1 MPSYALQ
8 SSADVLRELG
18 SSSEGLSEAEIS
30 KRRLQYGFN
39 ELPEK
44 KRSLVLLFL
53 RQFNDI
59 LVYILVGALA
69 LSLLLPFLEEGRPTV
84 DSFTDAF
91 VILAILLLNAVLGF
105 VQEYKAEQAVA
116 LLRTL
121 TGASSRVRRSG
132 QEAIIPSREL
142 VPGDIVILE
151 AGDRISADGRIIRVS
166 HWEVDESSL
175 TGESRPIAKQSE
187 PLEREV
193 PLAEQRN
200 MASSGTLVAAGNAEI
215 IVTAIGTSTEIGN
228 IAKMVAE
235 VELPET
241 PLQRKMQK
249 LSKMIGAIV
258 LGLCIALVGIGLL
271 YGFTVQEI
279 VLMGATLAVSA
290 VPEGLPAVITVC
302 FAIGV
307 RRMARRN
314 ALVRRLDALETLGS
328 VNVICSDKT
337 GTITKNKMAVVQ
349 TWVDGA
355 QSDREQL
362 LALIAASNNRAS
374 LPNVGDPTEIAL
386 LMFGKEKGVERLP
399 IDEEQVPFS
408 AEAKYMQTRHVVRER
423 RVAAPLLE
431 PGDYIFL
438 KGAPEKILELAGNR
452 GKEQVLAEHARMA
465 ELGLRVLAAAVQE
478 PGESMPKFVG
488 LLGMEDPPR
497 EGVAKAIAEAKL
509 AGVRTVMI
517 TGDHAKTALAIAR
530 QIGIEGEMLQGK
542 DIDTLSPD
550 ELVQRIQSVSVF
562 ARVTPMHKLS
572 ILEAL
577 KRHGCI
583 VAMTGDGVNDAPA
596 IKGAHVGIAMGRD
609 GTQVAREAASIVLA
623 DDDYATIVRAIRE
636 GRRIY
641 DNVRKFILFLLR
653 SNFDE
658 ILFISTTLIIGFPLP
673 YLPVHLLWINL
684 MTDSLPAL
692 ALGMEP
698 EEADVMRRPP
708 RPAAE
713 HLLSG
718 EWVRLAVATL
728 LSFLIAFLY
737 YFWLLQIG
745 DPIEEARSDVVMLA
759 ITFELFMALGSR
771 SRRPIWQIG
780 FFGNGWMLGAIAIT
794 AALQIIVLY
803 TPLGAFLHL
812 VPLTL
817 LEWGEILLLAGTGFL
832 LFECFKYFSLPSL
845 VHDFSHR
852 AGCPVRRFQ

>member
-1 MPSYALQ
+1 MLQ
-8 SSADVLRELG
+8 SAADVFRELG
-18 SSSEGLSEAEIS
+18 SGSEGISEAEIL
-30 KRRLQYGFN
+30 KRRAQYGFN

-44 KRSLVLLFL
+44 KRSLILLFL
-53 RQFNDI
+53 RQFRDI
-59 LVYILVGALA
+59 LVYILVGALI

-105 VQEYKAEQAVA
+105 VQEYRAEQAVA

-132 QEAIIPSREL
+132 REAIIPSREL

-151 AGDRISADGRIIRVS
+151 AGDRIAADGRIIRAS
-166 HWEVDESSL
+166 HFEVDESSL
-175 TGESRPIAKQSE
+175 TGESRSVKKDAERLKQE
-187 PLEREV
+187 A

-200 MASSGTLVAAGNAEI
+200 MVFSGTLATAGNAEI
-215 IVTAIGTSTEIGN
+215 IIMAIAASTEIGK

-241 PLQRKMQK
+241 PLQQKMQR
-249 LSKMIGAIV
+249 LSKLLGAIV
-258 LGLCIALVGIGLL
+258 LGLCLVLIGIGLL

-279 VLMGATLAVSA
+279 VLIGATLAVSA

-307 RRMARRN
+307 RRMARKN

-337 GTITKNKMAVVQ
+337 GTITRNRMTVVE
-349 TWVDGA
+349 TWFDPTEQDGE
-355 QSDREQL
+355 RL

-386 LMFGKEKGVERLP
+386 LQFAQDREVERLP

-408 AEAKYMQTRHVVRER
+408 AEAKYMQTRHGNR
-423 RVAAPLLE
+423 
-431 PGDYIFL
+431 IFL
-438 KGAPEKILELAGNR
+438 KGAPEKILELTGNR
-452 GKEQVLAEHARMA
+452 GMEQVLAENERMA
-465 ELGLRVLAAAVQE
+465 GRGLRVLAAAVQE
-478 PGESMPKFVG
+478 SGDSTPRIVG

-497 EGVAKAIAEAKL
+497 EGVREAIAEAKQ
-509 AGVRTVMI
+509 AGVRTIMI

-530 QIGIEGEMLQGK
+530 QVGIEGDVMQGR
-542 DIDTLSPD
+542 DLDALSPE
-550 ELVQRIQSVSVF
+550 ELVGRILTTSVF
-562 ARVTPMHKLS
+562 ARVSPMHKLT
-572 ILEAL
+572 ILDAL

-623 DDDYATIVRAIRE
+623 DDDYATIVGAIRE

-658 ILFISTTLIIGFPLP
+658 ILFISTTLLIGFPLP
-673 YLPVHLLWINL
+673 YHPVHLLWINL

-698 EEADVMRRPP
+698 EEEDIMKRPP
-708 RPAAE
+708 RPSAE
-713 HLLSG
+713 HPLSG
-718 EWVRLAVATL
+718 EWLRLAVATL
-728 LSFLIAFLY
+728 LSFLVAFLY
-737 YFWLLQIG
+737 YVWLLWIG
-745 DPIEEARSDVVMLA
+745 DPVEEARSDVVMLA
-759 ITFELFMALGSR
+759 IMFELFMALGSR
-771 SRRPIWQIG
+771 SRYPIWKVG
-780 FFGNGWMLGAIAIT
+780 LFGNRWMLGAIALT
-794 AALQIIVLY
+794 AALQVLVLY
-803 TPLGAFLHL
+803 TPLGSFLHL
-812 VPLTL
+812 VPLML
-817 LEWGEILLLAGTGFL
+817 VEWGEILLLSATGFVI
-832 LFECFKYFSLPSL
+832 FEFWKFFSLEK
-845 VHDFSHR
+845 
-852 AGCPVRRFQ
+852 ATRRTTVN